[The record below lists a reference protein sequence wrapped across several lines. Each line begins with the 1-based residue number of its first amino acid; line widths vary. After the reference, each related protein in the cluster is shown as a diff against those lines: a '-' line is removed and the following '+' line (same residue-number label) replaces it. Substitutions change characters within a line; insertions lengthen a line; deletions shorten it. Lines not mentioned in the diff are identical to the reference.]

1 MSFILKSEAFLR
13 EAVLAALGCKAVSVL
28 VHASPTPL
36 RPNPAHH
43 VFPLYRW
50 GGNDLNA
57 VKDDRGASTVHQM

>member
-1 MSFILKSEAFLR
+1 MYLILKSETFHR

-43 VFPLYRW
+43 VFPLYR
-50 GGNDLNA
+50 
-57 VKDDRGASTVHQM
+57 